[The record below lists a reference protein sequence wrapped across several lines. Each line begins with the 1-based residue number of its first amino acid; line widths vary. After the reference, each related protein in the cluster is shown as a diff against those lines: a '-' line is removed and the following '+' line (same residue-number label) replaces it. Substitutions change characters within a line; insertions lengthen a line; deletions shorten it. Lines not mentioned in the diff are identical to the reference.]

1 MEFEELPESVQRS
14 KAEVV
19 ERISSKY
26 MAPVGEEPNGKPVAF
41 GTDPLGM
48 NVTLSED
55 VDIPY
60 PTFEKDEDGAYIRL
74 KAITLLKGVHR
85 VIDEENQMLIGSL
98 SVPDFNVKVSEIKN
112 SGGTL
117 EGARFRLE
125 AKPYT
130 FYLNGVETPL
140 SVPLLVMA
148 YAMRDAEAMNDGGEE
163 AARVFSLFYDVTIE
177 GQRAQLGR
185 HYGNTEPIEPM
196 NQLGNL
202 AAIAD
207 AIAHGI
213 GDVKHVMSSLSK
225 TTASA
230 TNSNLNGCFYDE
242 GGRPIR
248 VSGNN
253 EPEITTMLALS
264 YDDGLSNAVQQL
276 NEFDRLVHDGM
287 ATLWANN
294 HKAFTVKQ
302 LTELIKGHKVE
313 KKSECAM
320 VEESVIRQWRT
331 HVHMDFSE
339 EMRGR
344 IVPTDDGVGVA
355 ADDGS
360 EIEMTAVNIAKIKIP
375 TTDGKR
381 CEAYVMMTP
390 PVFYQH
396 DKAVGQI
403 TTYPRRLLEADTG
416 KNATKDTLVLQTAI
430 IRRIARMKHRGAKSQ
445 RSSDRRIRYL
455 TLMKESGL
463 VAYNED
469 TADSDIEVS
478 KVKASRV
485 REKVSNILNALKR
498 EKYIKDWNEYT
509 VGRRKEGVEIV
520 L

>member
-41 GTDPLGM
+41 DTDPLGM
-48 NVTLSED
+48 KVILSED

-60 PTFEKDEDGAYIRL
+60 PTFEKDEDGAYIKL

-85 VIDEENQMLIGSL
+85 VIGEENQMLIGSL

-148 YAMRDAEAMNDGGEE
+148 YAMRDAEALNDGGEE
-163 AARVFSLFYDVTIE
+163 AARVFSLFYDATIE
-177 GQRAQLGR
+177 GQRARLGR

-207 AIAHGI
+207 AIANGI

-320 VEESVIRQWRT
+320 VEESVIRQWHT

-355 ADDGS
+355 GDGS

-403 TTYPRRLLEADTG
+403 TTYPRSLLEADTG
-416 KNATKDTLVLQTAI
+416 LSATRDTTVLQTAI
-430 IRRIARMKHRGAKSQ
+430 IRRIARMKNKGAKSL
-445 RSSDRRIRYL
+445 RASDRRIRFL

-463 VAYNED
+463 VAYEEG
-469 TADSDIEVS
+469 ASDSDINVNKTEA
-478 KVKASRV
+478 KRV
-485 REKVSNILNALKR
+485 RDKTEKILDSLKY
-498 EKYIKDWNEYT
+498 EGYIKDWSFYKE
-509 VGRRKEGVEIV
+509 GRYYVGVEIV